1 MTLEGNFTL
10 QAILVIK
17 LNFRSS
23 YKALEMKEKFNYA
36 FMVLSRAVAPQASY
50 HNKGSI
56 LAKILNFDDDVV
68 EYRSWVNK
76 NWEMKVPR
84 IKIIEAPPQPPPQTA
99 SNHAGAHSRVPVSR
113 VPDEQSS
120 VGVLS
125 DGESSVLSEELD
137 YLPRRNRAEA
147 YRRSEG
153 TPNRKENRS
162 NSDNSSKTNYE
173 ENFPDISES
182 KRAPSEKASSTSY
195 LSDNNNNESDHISN
209 SSNSR
214 SRQKKE
220 TSAKS
225 DTNPSESEYDRKMRR
240 ERMNRMSAGNGILG
254 MPRIMRSAFAGLG
267 EPDRVKSRNVN
278 INDASSTGSRG
289 AESTAGSTK
298 GKRPTKEFYRPRQR
312 PQQRMHSD
320 RDSPVS
326 K

>member
-1 MTLEGNFTL
+1 MTLEGTV
-10 QAILVIK
+10 QPPSSSTHA
-17 LNFRSS
+17 FRSS

-50 HNKGSI
+50 HNKGLGSMN
-56 LAKILNFDDDVV
+56 LLNFDDDVV

-84 IKIIEAPPQPPPQTA
+84 IKIIEAAPQPPPQSA
-99 SNHAGAHSRVPVSR
+99 SNHSRTPVSR
-113 VPDEQSS
+113 VPDEQNS

-125 DGESSVLSEELD
+125 DGESSILSEELD
-137 YLPRRNRAEA
+137 YLPRRNRKEA
-147 YRRSEG
+147 YRRSED
-153 TPNRKENRS
+153 TPNRKEARS

-173 ENFPDISES
+173 VNFPDISES

-195 LSDNNNNESDHISN
+195 LSDNNNESDQN
-209 SSNSR
+209 SHR
-214 SRQKKE
+214 PRQKKE

-267 EPDRVKSRNVN
+267 EPDRVNSRNVI

-289 AESTAGSTK
+289 TEGGSTK

-320 RDSPVS
+320 RDSPTS

>member
-1 MTLEGNFTL
+1 
-10 QAILVIK
+10 
-17 LNFRSS
+17 
-23 YKALEMKEKFNYA
+23 MKERFNYA

-84 IKIIEAPPQPPPQTA
+84 IKIIETPPQPPPQITK
-99 SNHAGAHSRVPVSR
+99 NHSSSRAPVNR
-113 VPDEQSS
+113 VRDEQSS

-125 DGESSVLSEELD
+125 DGESSVLSDELD
-137 YLPRRNRAEA
+137 YLPRRNRTVA
-147 YRRSEG
+147 YKRPEG
-153 TPNRKENRS
+153 TPNQKESRS
-162 NSDNSSKTNYE
+162 NSDNSSKSNYE

-195 LSDNNNNESDHISN
+195 LSDNNNNNESDHISN
-209 SSNSR
+209 SSNSTSR
-214 SRQKKE
+214 SRSKKE
-220 TSAKS
+220 TSTKS
-225 DTNPSESEYDRKMRR
+225 EAHASESEYDRKMRR

-289 AESTAGSTK
+289 PESTGGSTK

-312 PQQRMHSD
+312 PQHRMHSD
-320 RDSPVS
+320 RDSPS